1 MEIEKEILNEGSW
14 ATILN
19 NPETQQGEAAD
30 YAPDTAPQDRQA
42 EGVCPERDGGQ
53 TVAAV
58 REEQTKEPFLVV
70 RYNHENQ
77 NLSLEEAKIAAQKG
91 IRFSSISEKLDRLAA
106 IKQTSVEALIDSMLQ
121 NERDTYTLNDYR
133 IFNKMLKDIRE
144 HNASSRISIDKNLEY
159 R

>member
-30 YAPDTAPQDRQA
+30 YAPDTAPQDRQV

-91 IRFSSISEKLDRLAA
+91 IRVSRISEKLDRLAA

-121 NERDTYTLNDYR
+121 NERDTYKSGLLTKFGENSDTIERLMRTY
-133 IFNKMLKDIRE
+133 DIE
-144 HNASSRISIDKNLEY
+144 QENL
-159 R
+159 